1 MREPRRPGRESN
13 SARVMRVVLA
23 WADEDGDEFVRG
35 TRTGQLGREN
45 RQMLVGTYEK
55 VGISILAF
63 SSLARCSMFS
73 CCMATCRVISCR
85 PPLRNW
91 LARVTRL

>member
-13 SARVMRVVLA
+13 SARVMRAFFA

-45 RQMLVGTYEK
+45 GQMLVCTYEK

-63 SSLARCSMFS
+63 SSLARYSIYCTP
-73 CCMATCRVISCR
+73 AAW
-85 PPLRNW
+85 PL
-91 LARVTRL
+91 AG